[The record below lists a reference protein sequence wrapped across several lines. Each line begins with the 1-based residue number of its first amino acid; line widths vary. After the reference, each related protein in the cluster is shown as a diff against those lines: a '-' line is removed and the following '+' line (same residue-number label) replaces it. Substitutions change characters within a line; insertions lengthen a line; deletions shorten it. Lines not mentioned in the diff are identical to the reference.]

1 MKHFLLLLS
10 FVALSTFATAQ
21 TSASQLPDLKV
32 FPNPTTEFIAVN
44 DQQDQVGYLVLFN
57 IMGRKVREITYNRGE
72 RYSILDL
79 PKGIYLVQI
88 QDKNQKLLHT
98 QKIEKR

>member
-1 MKHFLLLLS
+1 MKQTLLLLL
-10 FVALSTFATAQ
+10 FVTMATLVTAQ
-21 TSASQLPDLKV
+21 NASQHPDLKIY
-32 FPNPTTEFIAVN
+32 PNPTTEFIAIH
-44 DQQDQVGYLVLFN
+44 DAQDQVGALVLFN
-57 IMGRKVREITYNRGE
+57 VMGRKVREITYQKGE

-88 QDKNQKLLHT
+88 QDKNHKLLHT